1 MSAKKVAKKAR
12 AAAPAKRARR
22 VVAARARGGVGSSFD
37 DFLRETGDYEA
48 VKSKAIKRVLAWQIS
63 EAMREDGLT
72 KAEMAKR
79 MSTSRSQLD
88 RLLDPANDDVTIS
101 TLARAAEALGR
112 EIRLELA

>member
-1 MSAKKVAKKAR
+1 MSAKKAVKKTT
-12 AAAPAKRARR
+12 AAHTKIKRRLSAT
-22 VVAARARGGVGSSFD
+22 RARGRVGSSFD
-37 DFLRETGDYEA
+37 DFLRETGDYET

-88 RLLDPANDDVTIS
+88 RLLDPANDDVTLS

-112 EIRLELA
+112 EIKLELA

>member
-1 MSAKKVAKKAR
+1 MSAKKVAKKVR
-12 AAAPAKRARR
+12 ATAPAKRVRR
-22 VVAARARGGVGSSFD
+22 VAAARARGRVGSSFD

-88 RLLDPANDDVTIS
+88 RLLDPANDDVTLS